1 MTTAGWARRQIELM
15 RAHESRTAGAARRRV
30 KMCWW
35 RAVSRH
41 QRRADLLAPVTR
53 LWSGRAA
60 DPGPTFVA
68 LYEATD
74 PVGTPPFLVFR
85 AEPDRLPGAYGR
97 AVVTVVGEG
106 VPGGT
111 LVVESRHG
119 TIVPLEPPA
128 EPGEDAPPWTE
139 IDAEG

>member
-1 MTTAGWARRQIELM
+1 MTSAGWARRQIELL
-15 RAHESRTAGAARRRV
+15 RAHESRTTGAARRRV
-30 KMCWW
+30 KLCWW
-35 RAVSRH
+35 RDVSRP
-41 QRRADLLAPVTR
+41 QRRADLLAPVAR
-53 LWSGRAA
+53 LWSGRAL
-60 DPGPTFVA
+60 DPGPTVVA

-85 AEPDRLPGAYGR
+85 AEPDRLPGASGR
-97 AVVTVVGEG
+97 AVVTVVGEA

-128 EPGEDAPPWTE
+128 EPGEDAPVWSE
-139 IDAEG
+139 IDAEA